1 MHKFW
6 YYHTK
11 PKYQDRAKLCQMN
24 TESFAINIK
33 TEYFYKGIAN
43 DIRKW
48 FDTSN
53 YDEDDKKSLPIGNV

>member
-1 MHKFW
+1 MD
-6 YYHTK
+6 T
-11 PKYQDRAKLCQMN
+11 D
-24 TESFAINIK
+24 SFVITIK

-53 YDEDDKKSLPIGNV
+53 YDEDDKKSLPIGNVWKWLTYVWKLYRLLV